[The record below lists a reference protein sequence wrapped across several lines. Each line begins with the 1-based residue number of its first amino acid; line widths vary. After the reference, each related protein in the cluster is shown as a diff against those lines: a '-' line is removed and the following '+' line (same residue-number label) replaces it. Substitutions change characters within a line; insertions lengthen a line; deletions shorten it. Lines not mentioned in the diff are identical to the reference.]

1 MLQNE
6 VANVNEDI
14 KRVLDAGIH
23 GTPELKPA
31 EKALYLSTFR
41 ERVFVALTK
50 RQVAQQAVYKEV
62 KRELKG
68 IHNGILYLNGDLPY
82 SMLSKYI
89 KEASKSSLSFEIV
102 NDKETDTPLGL
113 VLASKQ
119 DAVEREEIFVHDDFF
134 ELD

>member
-1 MLQNE
+1 M
-6 VANVNEDI
+6 ANVNEDI

-62 KRELKG
+62 KQELKG
-68 IHNGILYLNGDLPY
+68 IRNGILFLNGDLPY

-89 KEASKSSLSFEIV
+89 KEASKVSLSFEIV

-134 ELD
+134 QLD

>member
-1 MLQNE
+1 M
-6 VANVNEDI
+6 NEDI

-50 RQVAQQAVYKEV
+50 RQVAQKAVYKEV
-62 KRELKG
+62 KQELKG
-68 IHNGILYLNGDLPY
+68 IRNGILYLNGDLPY

-89 KEASKSSLSFEIV
+89 KEASQASLSFEIV

-119 DAVEREEIFVHDDFF
+119 DAVEREEVFVHDDFF
-134 ELD
+134 QLD

>member
-1 MLQNE
+1 M
-6 VANVNEDI
+6 NEDI

>member
-1 MLQNE
+1 M
-6 VANVNEDI
+6 NEDI

-62 KRELKG
+62 KQELKG
-68 IHNGILYLNGDLPY
+68 IRNGILFLNGDLPY

-89 KEASKSSLSFEIV
+89 KEASKVSLSFEIV

-134 ELD
+134 QLD

>member
-1 MLQNE
+1 M
-6 VANVNEDI
+6 NEDI

-41 ERVFVALTK
+41 ERVLVALTK
-50 RQVAQQAVYKEV
+50 RQVAQKAVYKEV
-62 KRELKG
+62 KQELKG
-68 IHNGILYLNGDLPY
+68 IRNGILYLNGDLPY

-89 KEASKSSLSFEIV
+89 KEASKASLSFEIV

-119 DAVEREEIFVHDDFF
+119 DAVEREEVFVHDDFF
-134 ELD
+134 QLD

>member
-1 MLQNE
+1 M
-6 VANVNEDI
+6 NEDI

-50 RQVAQQAVYKEV
+50 RQVAQKTVYKEV
-62 KRELKG
+62 KQELKG
-68 IHNGILYLNGDLPY
+68 IRNGILYLNGDLPY

-89 KEASKSSLSFEIV
+89 KEASKISLSFEIV
-102 NDKETDTPLGL
+102 NDKDTDTPLGL

-119 DAVEREEIFVHDDFF
+119 DAIEREEIFVHDDFF
-134 ELD
+134 QLD

>member
-1 MLQNE
+1 M
-6 VANVNEDI
+6 NEDI

-50 RQVAQQAVYKEV
+50 RQVAQKVVYKEV
-62 KRELKG
+62 KQELKG
-68 IHNGILYLNGDLPY
+68 IRNGILYLNGDLPY

-89 KEASKSSLSFEIV
+89 KEASKTSLSFEIV

-119 DAVEREEIFVHDDFF
+119 DAVEREEVFVHDDFF